1 MRDDKQS
8 HSQLPKPLTHQYAEK
23 SLHCRQFDANPA
35 NNSRQSSNLMFTRV
49 GQNATCERTLIRS
62 LSRTA
67 MRRKK
72 IISRTSFDR
81 DRRRGLITCAC
92 LSAILAA
99 AVIGG
104 GTVLKISGAS
114 SNTGREMAYLDA
126 AGALRSSPILFV
138 PIEGNVCRRRVI
150 DNQTWRIRDD
160 GFVECD
166 EAVTWNSGAENQK
179 YFVTVRVDAIRA
191 GFKATPK

>member
-1 MRDDKQS
+1 
-8 HSQLPKPLTHQYAEK
+8 
-23 SLHCRQFDANPA
+23 
-35 NNSRQSSNLMFTRV
+35 
-49 GQNATCERTLIRS
+49 
-62 LSRTA
+62 

-81 DRRRGLITCAC
+81 DRRRGLITSAC

-99 AVIGG
+99 AVIAG

-114 SNTGREMAYLDA
+114 SNTGRE
-126 AGALRSSPILFV
+126 GPVLFV